1 MARRNPVDP
10 AQVFRLFYPRTLLA
24 WTQNFDWRITGRWM
38 FYSAII
44 GVLGALAALVFGELV
59 TLLTRLILIE
69 SAGYPMPFPKGEGGT
84 GSFDFEQVWQ
94 PTRRWLLLIAPTL
107 GGLLAGWLVFTY
119 APEAEGHGTDSV
131 IRAFHR
137 ERGFMRFRVAVVKT
151 IASALTIGSGGSAG
165 REGPITQIGATLGS
179 WLAQRL
185 RLSERERRLFLV
197 AGMAAG
203 LSSIFR
209 SPLGGAFFAVEVLY
223 REDIESEA
231 LMPAIVAS
239 ITGYSLYTSI
249 ERSGTVF
256 VTPRF
261 EFVSPLELLPLI
273 GFALCCAIVGIF
285 YVRIFYGA
293 RRRLFDPMPL
303 PPALKP
309 AVGGLLVGGI
319 AFFFPAVMGSSYGW
333 LQQAIDGNLP
343 LWFMALL
350 ALLKIIATSLT
361 IGSGGS
367 GGTFAPS
374 LVIGGMLGGL
384 YGEGLHRLLPE
395 LVTQPEAYVLIGMGT
410 FVGGAANVPIATTI
424 MISEMTGSYSLLVP
438 LIFAGVVTHLV
449 ARRWSLFEEQVRTH
463 NDSPAHRAELLPDL
477 LRQIP
482 VASVVER
489 VPYFHTV
496 EPGHTLREMLDV
508 FTRTREVVLPVVAP
522 GGGRPPRYQGLV
534 LLEDLQSLL
543 READALSPLIV
554 AQDVQVPFEAVRLSD
569 TLEDALNRF
578 LKTRYPELPVLNEHG
593 EIIGFLRPHQLISE
607 YHRALLR
614 HLQQS
619 PEVEA
624 RS

>member
-1 MARRNPVDP
+1 MARRNHVDP

-44 GVLGALAALVFGELV
+44 GVLGALGALIFAHLV
-59 TLLTRLILIE
+59 SWLTKTVLLE
-69 SAGYPMPFPKGEGGT
+69 GAGYAMPFPGGEGG
-84 GSFDFEQVWQ
+84 SEVFDLNTALQ
-94 PTRRWLLLIAPTL
+94 PARRWWLLVAPAL
-107 GGLLAGWLVFTY
+107 GGLLSGWIVFTY

-131 IRAFHR
+131 IRAFHH
-137 ERGFMRFRVAVVKT
+137 ERGIIRPRVALVKT
-151 IASALTIGSGGSAG
+151 VASALTIGSGGSAG
-165 REGPITQIGATLGS
+165 REGPIAQIGASLSS

-185 RLSERERRLFLV
+185 RLNERERRLFLI

-203 LSSIFR
+203 ISSIFR

-256 VTPRF
+256 ITPRF
-261 EFVSPLELLPLI
+261 EFVNPLELLPLI

-285 YVRIFYGA
+285 YVRVFYGTK
-293 RRRLFDPMPL
+293 RKLFDPLPL

-309 AVGGLLVGGI
+309 ALGGLLVGVM
-319 AFFFPAVMGSSYGW
+319 AFFFPAIMGSSYGW
-333 LQQAIDGNLP
+333 LQQAIYGNLP
-343 LWFMALL
+343 LSFMALL

-367 GGTFAPS
+367 GGVFAPS

-384 YGEGLHRLLPE
+384 YGEGLHQLFPA
-395 LVTQPEAYVLIGMGT
+395 LVAQPEAYVLVGMAT
-410 FVGGAANVPIATTI
+410 FFAGAANVPIATTI

-438 LIFAGVVTHLV
+438 LIFAGVITHLV
-449 ARRWSLFEEQVRTH
+449 ARRWSLYTQQVRTH

-482 VASVVER
+482 VAAVVER
-489 VPYFHTV
+489 APYFHTV

-578 LKTRYPELPVLNEHG
+578 LETRYPELPVLDEGG
-593 EIIGFLRPHQLISE
+593 EIVGFLRPHQLISE